1 MKYPIEASWTLL
13 ILTAKIKPVQLI
25 EISNEVIDNMII
37 FFNEKKI
44 KINSLN
50 IVKKNTNPTKPTLPT
65 KPTFTNYP
73 SYNDSSIRCCSAT

>member
-44 KINSLN
+44 KINL
-50 IVKKNTNPTKPTLPT
+50 
-65 KPTFTNYP
+65 
-73 SYNDSSIRCCSAT
+73 